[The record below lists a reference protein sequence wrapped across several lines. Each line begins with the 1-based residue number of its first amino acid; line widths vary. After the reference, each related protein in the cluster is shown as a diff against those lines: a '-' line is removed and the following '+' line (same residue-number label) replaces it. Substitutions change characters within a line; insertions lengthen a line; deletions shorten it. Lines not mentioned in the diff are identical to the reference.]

1 MLRAGRFRLCWESI
15 ENMTLR
21 RKGIVT
27 IVLAITAAI
36 VISLVVSQTIL
47 MRRFDELE
55 RRETRQN
62 VGRAV
67 GALYSDFSKISITS
81 GSELTAN
88 TVVVDGGE
96 TYLRLNIDESTFN
109 TLGLNFILF
118 AMPGQPPLGYG
129 FNLDDGTP
137 LAIPADLTSQLS
149 QGSPLLQPAEG
160 QGGVTGI
167 LMLSEGPL
175 LVASYPTVVS
185 ISGVPLEGRL
195 LFARYLDEAEVA
207 RLSEVTRLPLVLYLF
222 DDPAVPDKVRTSEPT
237 AEDGVPTYVQA
248 LNSDT
253 VAGYGVLDDISGEPA
268 LVLGIEL
275 PRDIHHQGQVTLLYL
290 ICAIAATAITIG
302 IAGNYAV
309 ERSMLLRLL
318 RLSNGVVK
326 VRTTGDL
333 SQRVDVTG
341 NNDELTSL
349 EMSIN
354 SMLASLDKAQK
365 ELRESEAQNKAL
377 IKGIPDFMYRI
388 GTDGTLLE
396 GMSAKGGNMLEPYRQ
411 IQGKMLYHPLKQYS
425 DLTREVITNGLD
437 HMDRAVKTGEAQVFE
452 FHFPIDGREYF
463 YEVRMVASAK
473 QGELLCVVFDV
484 SQRHEEAQ
492 RKEVLIKEIH
502 HRVKNNL
509 QVVASLLYLQSTRI
523 DDAKIMQMFEESSNR
538 VKSISLIHEKLY
550 KGRLQPQNED
560 GNVDF
565 GEYVRDLTDALFV
578 SYGVDRKS
586 IRLVL
591 DTTNAFLSLD
601 SAVPCGLIVNE
612 LVSNSLKYAFP
623 SGRTGEIRIH
633 LYGDVDGRT
642 TMIVSDNGVSLPT
655 DTDLDNSSSLGLRL
669 VRMLAQQLGAEIHM
683 NRSRGTEFKF
693 KFNDS
698 RKKQQATEG
707 TSQQTQTASAK
718 VGGG

>member
-1 MLRAGRFRLCWESI
+1 
-15 ENMTLR
+15 
-21 RKGIVT
+21 
-27 IVLAITAAI
+27 
-36 VISLVVSQTIL
+36 
-47 MRRFDELE
+47 
-55 RRETRQN
+55 
-62 VGRAV
+62 
-67 GALYSDFSKISITS
+67 
-81 GSELTAN
+81 
-88 TVVVDGGE
+88 
-96 TYLRLNIDESTFN
+96 
-109 TLGLNFILF
+109 
-118 AMPGQPPLGYG
+118 MPGQAPLGYG
-129 FNLDDGTP
+129 FDVGHGTP
-137 LAIPADLTSQLS
+137 LPVPDDLASQLT
-149 QGSPLLQPAEG
+149 QESPLMQPTEG
-160 QGGVTGI
+160 QVGVTGI
-167 LMLSEGPL
+167 LMLSEGPI
-175 LVASYPTVVS
+175 LVSSYPTVVS
-185 ISGVPLEGRL
+185 VGGVPLEGKL
-195 LFARYLDEAEVA
+195 VFARYLDATQVA
-207 RLSEVTRLPLVLYLF
+207 RLSEVTHLSLIMYQY
-222 DDPAVPDKVRTSEPT
+222 DDLEVPDKVRNVEPSIET
-237 AEDGVPTYVQA
+237 GVPTYVRA
-248 LNSDT
+248 LDSAT
-253 VAGYGVLDDISGEPA
+253 VAGYGVLDDINGEPA
-268 LVLGIEL
+268 LVLEVDL
-275 PRDIHHQGQVTLLYL
+275 PRDIHHQGRATLLYL
-290 ICAIAATAITIG
+290 LCAISG
-302 IAGNYAV
+302 IAIVTGVVGTYFV
-309 ERSMLLRLL
+309 ERALLLRLL
-318 RLSNGVVK
+318 RLINGVVK

-333 SQRVDVTG
+333 SQRVGVTG
-341 NNDELTSL
+341 DDELTSL

-354 SMLASLDKAQK
+354 SMLASLEKSQK
-365 ELRESEAQNKAL
+365 ELRDSEAQNKAL

-388 GTDGTLLE
+388 ATDGTLLE
-396 GMSAKGGNMLEPYRQ
+396 GRSAKGGNMLEPYRQ

-565 GEYVRDLTDALFV
+565 GEYVRDLTDALFA

-642 TMIVSDNGVSLPT
+642 TLIVSDNGVGLPP

-669 VRMLAQQLGAEIHM
+669 VKMLAQQLGAEIHM
-683 NRSRGTEFKF
+683 NRSKGTEFKF

-698 RKKQQATEG
+698 KKKQQATAG
-707 TSQQTQTASAK
+707 TSQQGQTASAK